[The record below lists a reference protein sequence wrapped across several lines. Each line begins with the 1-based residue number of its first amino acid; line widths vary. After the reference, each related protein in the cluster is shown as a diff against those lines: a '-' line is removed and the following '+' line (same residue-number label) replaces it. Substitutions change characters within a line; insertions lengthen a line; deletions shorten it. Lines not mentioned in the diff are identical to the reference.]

1 MSTAYT
7 DHFKKKWNFGVG
19 INHYNNSVDRK
30 YLPILQN
37 LQSTGKSSNAV
48 QGGKDKFYF
57 FFHFWNILLD
67 WLVTEVIR
75 NIGIVN
81 WK

>member
-30 YLPILQN
+30 YLSILQN

-48 QGGKDKFYF
+48 QAGKDKFYF
-57 FFHFWNILLD
+57 FFSLLKHTT
-67 WLVTEVIR
+67 WLACHW
-75 NIGIVN
+75 GY
-81 WK
+81 